1 MSGLPREVLKWLQS
15 LDLTWKIKNP
25 KWDLSNGFLIAEI
38 FSWYFPQDIHLF
50 SFYNR
55 GSLEMKKRNWYI
67 LKNFILK
74 NQIDV
79 SMEDVDGTIYCK
91 EGAAARLM
99 ESLYEYLTKKSLK
112 KVTPEV
118 QTDYTDY
125 AYQAQLPMYQRST
138 LSKALKNNLRLPEIL
153 ADQNMPT
160 HSDMPNWFSDR
171 TILKTQMLIN
181 DHLEHRRDER
191 RTDPLR
197 FGIKP
202 TLGDRCVRRSPSSSM
217 SSKPSFIRTA
227 TENPSELLFA
237 EDTFSDQPLSRE
249 PSVHFKE
256 IKVKQMN
263 KSNVY
268 QPSIPSH

>member
-227 TENPSELLFA
+227 TENPSELRWKEIWLKF
-237 EDTFSDQPLSRE
+237 P
-249 PSVHFKE
+249 PSVQE
-256 IKVKQMN
+256 
-263 KSNVY
+263 
-268 QPSIPSH
+268 